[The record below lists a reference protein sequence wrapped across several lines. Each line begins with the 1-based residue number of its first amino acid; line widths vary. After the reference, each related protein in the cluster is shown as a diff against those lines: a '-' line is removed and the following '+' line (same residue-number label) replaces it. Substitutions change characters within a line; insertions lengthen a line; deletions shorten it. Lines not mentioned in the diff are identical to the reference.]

1 VFPTPLT
8 RVYAVPD
15 PSFRGPRRLA
25 ALLTGVQA
33 LALAGFA
40 VYYVVEL
47 VLGEGSDAIRVLM
60 SALLIL
66 VAAAGL
72 GALARGWLGV
82 AGWPRTPTIV
92 WNALLVPV
100 GISLIQ
106 GNRVLIG
113 WLLVVVAIVAIGAAW
128 IARDPDTEVLPGSDL
143 PD

>member
-1 VFPTPLT
+1 VD
-8 RVYAVPD
+8 AVPD
-15 PSFRGPRRLA
+15 PSSRGPRRLA

-66 VAAAGL
+66 VGATGL
-72 GALARGWLGV
+72 GVLARGWFGGS
-82 AGWPRTPTIV
+82 AWPRTPTIV

-113 WLLVVVAIVAIGAAW
+113 WLVVVVAIVAIGTAW

>member
-1 VFPTPLT
+1 MFPTPLT

-60 SALLIL
+60 STSVGRL
-66 VAAAGL
+66 AG
-72 GALARGWLGV
+72 R
-82 AGWPRTPTIV
+82 
-92 WNALLVPV
+92 
-100 GISLIQ
+100 
-106 GNRVLIG
+106 
-113 WLLVVVAIVAIGAAW
+113 
-128 IARDPDTEVLPGSDL
+128 
-143 PD
+143 